1 MDTIHLLSLKD
12 KLIKRRER
20 VELTLRNLEIQ
31 EHAQE
36 ENSSW
41 IDPYPRPQHEN
52 SFIDLDLWYRQEM
65 NQLEYALERMEAET
79 YGQCLG
85 CGITIEGGRLEQ
97 CPETEFCGACQ
108 TLWEKMRHK

>member
-1 MDTIHLLSLKD
+1 MDTFHLLSLKG

-20 VELTLRNLEIQ
+20 VELTLRNLESQ
-31 EHAQE
+31 ERAPE
-36 ENSSW
+36 ESSVW
-41 IDPYPRPQHEN
+41 IDPYAWPQREN
-52 SFIDLDLWYRQEM
+52 SFIDLDRWYRHEI

-85 CGITIEGGRLEQ
+85 CGVAIDVKRLEQ

-108 TLWEKMRHK
+108 TLWEKMRHR